1 MSLTK
6 SSRKREDLC
15 SLCIHQ
21 SVATTK
27 LTDTFLFAKDE
38 RNEFNVIMN
47 HKVPLLL
54 LFLIKQLIKDIM

>member
-1 MSLTK
+1 M
-6 SSRKREDLC
+6 
-15 SLCIHQ
+15 
-21 SVATTK
+21 ATTK

-47 HKVPLLL
+47 HKVLLLL